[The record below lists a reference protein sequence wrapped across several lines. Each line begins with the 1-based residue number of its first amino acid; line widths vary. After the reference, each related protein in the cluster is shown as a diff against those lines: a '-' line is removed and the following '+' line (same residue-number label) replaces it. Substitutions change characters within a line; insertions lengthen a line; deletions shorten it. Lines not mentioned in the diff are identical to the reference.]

1 MRYRCPNCDFP
12 IFNRRVKRCESC
24 AADLPQELLYSAQQI
39 ETIDAEFEKNK
50 AQVDRMKRNM
60 GVPGGSG
67 GDAGGGDWGGGCSG
81 DGGGGC
87 D

>member
-1 MRYRCPNCDFP
+1 MRYRCPSCNFP

-24 AADLPQELLYSAQQI
+24 GADLPQSLLYSEEQI
-39 ETIDAEFEKNK
+39 ASIDAEFEKNK

-60 GVPGGSG
+60 GVPGSVG
-67 GDAGGGDWGGGCSG
+67 GDVSGGDWGGSCGG
-81 DGGGGC
+81 DGGGC

>member
-1 MRYRCPNCDFP
+1 MRYRCPSCDFP

-24 AADLPQELLYSAQQI
+24 GADLPQELLYSEQQI
-39 ETIDAEFEKNK
+39 ESIDAEFEKNK
-50 AQVDRMKRNM
+50 AQVDRMKRNS
-60 GVPGGSG
+60 GVSSSDG
-67 GDAGGGDWGGGCSG
+67 GDGGGDWGGSCGG